1 MLEHQKMSSVPK
13 LARSFDKKFD
23 FGVGSN
29 GIHFF
34 ENCGNVRIRAGI
46 DLGHKAISLKI
57 KKIKKNAMGFGGL
70 AGSGRG
76 CDK

>member
-1 MLEHQKMSSVPK
+1 MSSVLK
-13 LARSFDKKFD
+13 LARPFDKKID
-23 FGVGSN
+23 FTLGSN

-57 KKIKKNAMGFGGL
+57 KKKNAIGFGEL

-76 CDK
+76 CGK